1 MIHWSYVYTQHLGCT
16 VMLLYSELLSNGTT
30 FKWNYFQKQPS
41 SHLYSYKPHVPLTD
55 LFPALK
61 LFDTCF
67 DMTSL
72 ATRCFCHLNEL
83 VGVICSDSSAEVYKY
98 SRVTLVQIYTGMPVY
113 KA

>member
-1 MIHWSYVYTQHLGCT
+1 MHDSLELRVYTASG
-16 VMLLYSELLSNGTT
+16 LYRNAVNSELLSNGTT

-61 LFDTCF
+61 LFATCF

-72 ATRCFCHLNEL
+72 ANS
-83 VGVICSDSSAEVYKY
+83 GVSVI
-98 SRVTLVQIYTGMPVY
+98 
-113 KA
+113 